1 MPPSLSYAPTARQRP
16 FIFMRKS
23 HTVLSWAVVACLL
36 LSTCAA
42 FTSKTSNTRCQAT
55 RAQMMS
61 SDKVSRRRL
70 IQSVPLVAA
79 TFLASS
85 QPVLAAEKKDTKAS
99 SRSLESL
106 LLTILRVKEATIQV
120 RPGNIFSHSNS
131 GMLYANTVWNRKRG
145 SLRLAN
151 LKMRH
156 EAMSNWRS
164 SSC

>member
-1 MPPSLSYAPTARQRP
+1 MTQSTHSKRNKDKRAFNKATTMVAVLK
-16 FIFMRKS
+16 RKS

-42 FTSKTSNTRCQAT
+42 FTSKMSNTRCQVT
-55 RAQMMS
+55 RAQIMMS
-61 SDKVSRRRL
+61 SEKVSRRRL

-79 TFLASS
+79 TVLTSS

-120 RPGNIFSHSNS
+120 RPDNVCFS
-131 GMLYANTVWNRKRG
+131 LWN
-145 SLRLAN
+145 AV
-151 LKMRH
+151 
-156 EAMSNWRS
+156 
-164 SSC
+164 C